1 MASPRVFTI
10 PPGAPFLA
18 TFAQRLLAGEIVPGY
33 SAALGALGLSN
44 ATIYA
49 PTRRAARALAQELTR
64 ALGGSAVLLPRIL
77 PLGGL
82 EDSETEFLFAE
93 PEAGEDLT
101 PDISPAIGALERRML
116 LARLILGWASR
127 LRGAIVRVGAD
138 GALETDANEALVV
151 GASAANAWVLSH
163 DLAHLIDEM
172 IIEGVAWSKLDDLS
186 LAAFDRYWGVTLD
199 FLDIAIRAWPNIL
212 AERGLIDAAERQKL
226 LIDAQAARLS
236 ADAAGPVIA
245 IGSTGTN
252 AATARLL
259 AAIARAPQ
267 GAVVL
272 PGLDQTLDAESFT
285 LVAGET
291 PDEARA
297 GHPQAAL
304 ARLLPVLGVRRED
317 VIVLGAPAAALAAR
331 ARFVSEAL
339 RPAETSERWRDF
351 DAQDMAT
358 ALDDMT
364 LIEAEDERE
373 EALALAVVLREALE
387 EPATTAALVTPDRDL
402 ARRVQAQ
409 LLRWGVEIDDSGG
422 APLSKSPFGALAT
435 LAARASAGLS
445 AADIVALLASPMTR
459 LGFARGDIMRLRP
472 LVEIGVLRGVAPPD
486 ALVDPAALVAA
497 AKASA
502 RERHAHP
509 AKAAIAEDAWADIA
523 TLLTRL
529 VEALAP
535 LARLSDT
542 APLPDW
548 LAAHRVAVEALI
560 TDETGAADFSGEDG
574 LRLAALFE
582 ELIAAADPA
591 LVFDAED
598 YALFFDGVASEATLR
613 GPRLPHPRLKILG
626 LLEARLMPADVM
638 LLGGLDEGTW
648 PPQTRTDAF
657 LNRAMRHELG
667 LSAPERRIGRT
678 AHDFTQAMG
687 APRVVLSRARKR
699 KRAPT
704 VASRFLQ
711 RMAALAGDAWADCAT
726 RGARYVALAR
736 ALDRPEPTPA
746 LKQPEPKPPL
756 ALRPKRLSVTRI
768 ETLRRDPYAI
778 FAEYVLRLKPLD
790 PLGANEGAREMG
802 EAFHAILAVFAER
815 HARGALG
822 PNARAELFALA
833 QDAFA
838 AFMEDPD
845 FQAFQWPRIEKALDF
860 YLDFEMQRRD
870 DIAAI
875 AVERF
880 GALTFPLADGSA
892 FTLTAT
898 ADRIE
903 TRTDGG
909 VSIIDYKTGAPPS
922 PREVSAGF
930 APQLTLEG
938 AMAARGAFQG
948 VADGAPLAQGLY
960 VKLMGADGGKLTE
973 IGAKRPSF
981 ADLAATHFVELAI
994 YLSSFRNEETGYPS
1008 RPYPQFASRFAEYD
1022 HLARVKEWAA
1032 GDNGDEA

>member
-1 MASPRVFTI
+1 MQRPRVFTI

-18 TFAQRLLAGEIVPGY
+18 TFAQRLLAGDIAPGY
-33 SAALGALGLSN
+33 SAALGPLGLSS
-44 ATIYA
+44 ATIYV

-64 ALGGSAVLLPRIL
+64 ALGAAAALLPRIL

-82 EDSETEFLFAE
+82 EDGETEFLFAE
-93 PEAGEDLT
+93 PEAGGDLT
-101 PDISPAIGALERRML
+101 PDVPPAIDALERRML
-116 LARLILGWASR
+116 LARLILAWAGK

-138 GALETDANEALVV
+138 GALETDADEALVV
-151 GASAANAWVLSH
+151 GASASNAWVLSR

-172 IIEGVAWSKLDDLS
+172 IIEGVAWSRLDDLS

-226 LIDAQAARLS
+226 LIDAQATRLG
-236 ADAAGPVIA
+236 AGAAGPVIA

-272 PGLDQTLDAESFT
+272 PGLDQTLDAASFA

-291 PDEARA
+291 PEEARA

-304 ARLLPVLGVRRED
+304 ARLLPILGLRREEA
-317 VIVLGAPAAALAAR
+317 IGFGAPDAALAAR

-351 DAQDMAT
+351 DAWDISA
-358 ALDDMT
+358 ALDGVT

-387 EPATTAALVTPDRDL
+387 EPETTTALVTPDRDL
-402 ARRVQAQ
+402 ARRVQSQ

-435 LAARASAGLS
+435 LAASAGAELT
-445 AADIVALLASPMTR
+445 AACAVALLASPMTR
-459 LGFARGDIMRLRP
+459 LGFARGDILRLRP
-472 LVEIGVLRGVAPPD
+472 LVEIGVLRGVAPPE
-486 ALVDPAALVAA
+486 ALADPSALVAA
-497 AKASA
+497 AKAA
-502 RERHAHP
+502 AQEKHAHS
-509 AKAAIAEDAWADIA
+509 AKAAIPDSAWTEIEA
-523 TLLTRL
+523 LLARL
-529 VEALAP
+529 VDALAP
-535 LARLSDT
+535 LTRLCDV

-548 LAAHRVAVEALI
+548 LAAHRIVVEALVS
-560 TDETGAADFSGEDG
+560 DETGAANFSGEDG
-574 LRLAALFE
+574 QRLAALFE

-591 LVFDAED
+591 LVFDAQD
-598 YALFFDGVASEATLR
+598 YALFFDGVASEAILR

-678 AHDFTQAMG
+678 AHDFMQAMG

-699 KRAPT
+699 QRAPT

-711 RMAALAGDAWADCAT
+711 RMAALAGEAWGDCAQ

-756 ALRPKRLSVTRI
+756 ALRPTRLSVTRV

-790 PLGANEGAREMG
+790 PLGASEGARELG
-802 EAFHAILAVFAER
+802 NAFHAVLAAFVAR
-815 HARGALG
+815 YPHGSLPAHARDQLV
-822 PNARAELFALA
+822 ALA
-833 QDAFA
+833 QSEFSAFA
-838 AFMEDPD
+838 QDVD
-845 FQAFQWPRIEKALDF
+845 FQAFQWPRIECALDF
-860 YLDFEMQRRD
+860 YLDFETKRRD
-870 DIAAI
+870 DIVDI
-875 AVERF
+875 LVERS

-903 TRTDGG
+903 KNTDGG

-922 PREVSAGF
+922 MREIAAGF

-938 AMAARGAFQG
+938 AMATHGAFAD
-948 VADGAPLAQGLY
+948 VAGGSPLAQGLY
-960 VKLMGADGGKLTE
+960 VKLMGADGGKQSEVKT
-973 IGAKRPSF
+973 KDRSF
-981 ADLAATHFVELAI
+981 AEFAEEHFAELAV
-994 YLSSFRNEETGYPS
+994 YLSSFRNETTGYPS

-1032 GDNGDEA
+1032 GDKGDEA